1 MTIKIADTFEVLT
14 AAPIDSRMVIRKYDD
29 LQYIDELVKYEGMV
43 VYTLLEKSRYIL
55 KDGNFVLIDPVIY
68 EDGENGYMLTQN
80 AVTAIS
86 NTITTDNV
94 PEGDT
99 NLYFTSSNVGNT
111 FIREQFTHA
120 EDVYIPANGSMYF
133 DIIVSTN
140 FQVISIR
147 ASHRCRVRIYGDSD
161 GRLNDLPRSFGTP
174 PNPLDTVFVD
184 FVVPVADTDY
194 LIAPSPFVVS
204 KSDLMSSECYMT
216 ITNNEST
223 DEGIVVE
230 LTYVNFGLKTE
241 QEPS

>member
-14 AAPIDSRMVIRKYDD
+14 AVPIDGRMVIRKYDD
-29 LQYIDELVKYEGMV
+29 LQYVDESVTYEGMV
-43 VYTLLEKSRYIL
+43 VYALEEQSRYIL
-55 KDGNFVLIDPVIY
+55 IDGNFVLIDQVIY
-68 EDGENGYMLTQN
+68 ESNEGYRLTQN

-133 DIIVSTN
+133 DIIVSNN

-161 GRLNDLPRSFGTP
+161 GCLNDLPRSFGTP

-241 QEPS
+241 PEPEE

>member
-1 MTIKIADTFEVLT
+1 MSIKISDKFEVLT
-14 AAPIDSRMVIRKYDD
+14 NAPIDSRLVVTEYND
-29 LQYIDELVKYEGMV
+29 LLNIDEAVLYEGLV
-43 VYTLLEKSRYIL
+43 VYVVNEQARYEY
-55 KDGNFVLIDPVIY
+55 KDNNFVLMIPAVYYD
-68 EDGENGYMLTQN
+68 DWFSGYLLSPEV
-80 AVTAIS
+80 VTAITD
-86 NTITTDNV
+86 TITTDNL

-120 EDVYIPANGSMYF
+120 KEVYIPANGSRYF
-133 DIIVSTN
+133 DIRVSTN

-147 ASHRCRVRIYGDSD
+147 ASHMCRVRIYGDYD
-161 GRLNDLPRSFGTP
+161 GCLNDLPRSFGTP

-204 KSDLMSSECYMT
+204 KSNSMFSKCYMT

-223 DEGIVVE
+223 EEGIIVV
-230 LTYVNFGLKTE
+230 LTYVNFGLKT
-241 QEPS
+241 